1 MDKPKFWV
9 TNIIEK
15 NVQLKVKVEVGLKFQ
30 IANGLYLIQT
40 TQHCLDC
47 KELYNCEQRIA

>member
-9 TNIIEK
+9 KNIIEK

-30 IANGLYLIQT
+30 IAN
-40 TQHCLDC
+40 CLS
-47 KELYNCEQRIA
+47 KQPSIV